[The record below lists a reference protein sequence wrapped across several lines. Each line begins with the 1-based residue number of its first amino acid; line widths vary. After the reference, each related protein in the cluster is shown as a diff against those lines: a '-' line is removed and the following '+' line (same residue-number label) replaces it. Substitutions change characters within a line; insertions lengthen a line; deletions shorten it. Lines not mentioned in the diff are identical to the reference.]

1 MRSEDAR
8 KRAIKGTL
16 PEQTT
21 VEGGMDLYGTPI
33 KSLPKDLVIEGSL
46 NLMNTDLTSLPKG
59 LIVGGPLHGRAICA
73 TTYCTIAVG
82 AITNSILIIG
92 FVNL

>member
-33 KSLPKDLVIEGSL
+33 KSLPK
-46 NLMNTDLTSLPKG
+46 G
-59 LIVGGPLHGRAICA
+59 LSVEGPLHRINAQIMR
-73 TTYCTIAVG
+73 
-82 AITNSILIIG
+82 
-92 FVNL
+92 